1 MGPVTPG
8 ATGEVELYAA
18 PDAGRSEMATA
29 VPVADVTTVLAALAD
44 PVRIA
49 IVRRLADCADPRA
62 CGSFGL
68 PVTKS
73 TLSHHF
79 KVLHQAG
86 LIQGRYEGT
95 RKLIWLRRADVDE
108 VYPGLLESVLRA
120 AATSAVPLA
129 AETE

>member
-8 ATGEVELYAA
+8 AAPDVELYAA
-18 PDAGRSEMATA
+18 PDAGRSDMATA
-29 VPVADVTTVLAALAD
+29 VPVAEITALLAALAD

-49 IVRRLADCADPRA
+49 IVRSLAGCEDPRA

-95 RKLIWLRRADVDE
+95 RKLIWLRRADVDA
-108 VYPGLLESVLRA
+108 VYPGLLDSVISA
-120 AATSAVPLA
+120 AASAPPVA
-129 AETE
+129 AE